1 MRLGSSLRQ
10 RVVSHPQAVN
20 PAATVN
26 TPVIMAQSTIL
37 LESFHQVKTLD
48 PSPGEHLQTSVCN
61 FSPNTSQNCQ
71 YTSNAIDGSGEI
83 WGLQPSTDAGLGQTP
98 SLSPN
103 TSGGLGQTPSL
114 HPNTNRGLDQTPSL
128 SPNTSGGL
136 GQTPSLSPNTNR
148 GLDQTRSLS
157 PNIYGEFA
165 QTSSQSSN
173 MFGMESMLF
182 EDLISLEQEHLSRR
196 PEVCFVSQPAAK
208 FHFRYLKDQG
218 SHGHVKAATSAFR
231 YPAIQLKNFS
241 GNVEVRVQLYAW
253 DPDPAQRRP
262 NSVVRLQRTK
272 GRGRSGYEEKDQLND
287 LAEEWVLHVP
297 ENIHHNC
304 ELRDFSIFKLTKDNL
319 RSLGKTSEEADI
331 LCREYN
337 KLSVCLR
344 VTAYQDN
351 SLVAGPIFSSEI
363 TNLRRAERLRIHR
376 RSDFTSSV
384 SGGQEMWLITSE
396 VKQDDIDVKVEDDD
410 GWSVNCSQ
418 LEVHYQHTVV
428 CRIPPYRTLNLAKPK
443 LVKVYLFRRSDSQC
457 SQPYEFKYLP
467 DPCITTAPQCTAA
480 SPQSK
485 KRKYI
490 SSMSVTED
498 DQNCLSL
505 PQYQP
510 HNHTNVSSYP
520 LQQPHSH
527 TNVSSSQL
535 QQPHNHTNV
544 LSSTPYVQHNHNPTT
559 SQTPAPVSCPS
570 TSSLPSHIVEY
581 TPDMTFV
588 QLQPSGSDT
597 TSEVDNFDYSQFL
610 HYPLDLDSILTYDSP
625 VGFVD
630 ENSSNYYKYAGT
642 IERFQGMMEEEEVE
656 NEDKDSEVVGE
667 LGMNDYDND
676 GYTALHQAVR
686 EGDEEAVRELLAA
699 GAQVNLQCKKRGD
712 TALHITARHNFT
724 HLLRLLLDEDDID
737 LFICNDDCH
746 TFLHVI
752 QPGSSASEV
761 IRFHPRTREVEV
773 PAYDEELGS
782 SDDDDDDEDDSIPCI
797 GHPRVPSTVP
807 LDDTQDGEKED
818 TLAGCPYSHLL
829 HPLCEGKTTAQKE
842 TAPTGGNH
850 HYPGPEMSDDT
861 RGQTA
866 PTNDHY
872 PHMPHSIH
880 PEEKDEDTH
889 VSTSPADGDNKLQE
903 RASSLYQQVERS
915 SRTTGS
921 TLDARSDDG
930 AQHLSPNVNLWAI
943 AVVPVLIMCTYLLFL
958 SSLQYVW

>member
-1 MRLGSSLRQ
+1 
-10 RVVSHPQAVN
+10 
-20 PAATVN
+20 
-26 TPVIMAQSTIL
+26 
-37 LESFHQVKTLD
+37 
-48 PSPGEHLQTSVCN
+48 
-61 FSPNTSQNCQ
+61 NTS
-71 YTSNAIDGSGEI
+71 T
-83 WGLQPSTDAGLGQTP
+83 
-98 SLSPN
+98 
-103 TSGGLGQTPSL
+103 
-114 HPNTNRGLDQTPSL
+114 
-128 SPNTSGGL
+128 
-136 GQTPSLSPNTNR
+136 
-148 GLDQTRSLS
+148 
-157 PNIYGEFA
+157 
-165 QTSSQSSN
+165 
-173 MFGMESMLF
+173 
-182 EDLISLEQEHLSRR
+182 
-196 PEVCFVSQPAAK
+196 
-208 FHFRYLKDQG
+208 
-218 SHGHVKAATSAFR
+218 
-231 YPAIQLKNFS
+231 FS
-241 GNVEVRVQLYAW
+241 FL
-253 DPDPAQRRP
+253 
-262 NSVVRLQRTK
+262 
-272 GRGRSGYEEKDQLND
+272 
-287 LAEEWVLHVP
+287 
-297 ENIHHNC
+297 
-304 ELRDFSIFKLTKDNL
+304 
-319 RSLGKTSEEADI
+319 
-331 LCREYN
+331 
-337 KLSVCLR
+337 
-344 VTAYQDN
+344 
-351 SLVAGPIFSSEI
+351 
-363 TNLRRAERLRIHR
+363 
-376 RSDFTSSV
+376 
-384 SGGQEMWLITSE
+384 
-396 VKQDDIDVKVEDDD
+396 
-410 GWSVNCSQ
+410 
-418 LEVHYQHTVV
+418 
-428 CRIPPYRTLNLAKPK
+428 RIPPYRTLNLAKPK

-761 IRFHPRTREVEV
+761 IRFHP
-773 PAYDEELGS
+773 
-782 SDDDDDDEDDSIPCI
+782 
-797 GHPRVPSTVP
+797 
-807 LDDTQDGEKED
+807 
-818 TLAGCPYSHLL
+818 
-829 HPLCEGKTTAQKE
+829 GKTTAQKE

-930 AQHLSPNVNLWAI
+930 AQHLSP
-943 AVVPVLIMCTYLLFL
+943 
-958 SSLQYVW
+958 